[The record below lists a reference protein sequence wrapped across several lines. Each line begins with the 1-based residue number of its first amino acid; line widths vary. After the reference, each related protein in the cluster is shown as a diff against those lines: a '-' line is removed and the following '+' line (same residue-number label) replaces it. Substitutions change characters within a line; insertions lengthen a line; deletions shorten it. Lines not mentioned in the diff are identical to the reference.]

1 MSLPH
6 YAPDV
11 APENCR
17 IIADTVQRYLS
28 IRDAKTLYYICSI
41 VDDWGVQDKYSEPMV
56 WIGIYIAAASSV
68 CILAMVA
75 DMWHGFRNN
84 ELWFPCRYFS
94 LNAASITVI
103 TVTMK
108 LPVDISTEMP
118 SYMDQAAKLGSLAF
132 MCTMMANLMPS
143 LASMD
148 NKTLLANVIG
158 LSILVITII
167 VNIIIDLNTGVIR
180 HDKFNFVS
188 SYSSMFDC
196 VMVTYIYMAMIL
208 LLLIIM
214 VSSSLTIPTSKEI
227 LEAKYQVTNKAS
239 LTDQSLQ
246 QTQISI
252 VEKLR
257 QHVRRYWVMAETGSP
272 QFFMASNPLSA
283 ASGVICVIV
292 LVMNILVVLE
302 VPFGSHGGEDVYRSA
317 YRFSV
322 LFIIITQSIGV
333 MVGTAAP
340 IFRSFSVLSFNLVTK
355 SNTNPLKVFKVEKYW
370 TQKLYEWKQSH
381 IPFLSISRRS
391 RTLFYIS
398 SDNILDFCIILQKVT
413 VIACKVIWL
422 IPIVVSY
429 CWNSVKE
436 RLFTPS
442 MASTTDDIIEDLRN
456 YVLQI
461 YYEMELAERTLKGI
475 SNSINPFI
483 LKAEK
488 EQNNNLLELL
498 EKSTGFEGV
507 ERFDTSQ
514 VEPLPFVGLVNS
526 WSLPIITLTCIA
538 VALPN
543 IRKDKIDRLLE
554 SVGVGL
560 SYSHLVDESLNTSS
574 EYINIQK
581 ATKSLWHEVEYNCRW
596 LNNTLLKSAFEGKTA
611 KEILNWFA
619 DKARELIEFN
629 ESSNGKMVENSS
641 SKELIAAN
649 SMYRIAKTMLPRV
662 ESNIEPISEEQQDD

>member
-28 IRDAKTLYYICSI
+28 IRDVKTLYYICSI

-75 DMWHGFRNN
+75 DMWHGFRNK
-84 ELWFPCRYFS
+84 ELC
-94 LNAASITVI
+94 
-103 TVTMK
+103 
-108 LPVDISTEMP
+108 EMP

-158 LSILVITII
+158 LSIL
-167 VNIIIDLNTGVIR
+167 
-180 HDKFNFVS
+180 
-188 SYSSMFDC
+188 
-196 VMVTYIYMAMIL
+196 
-208 LLLIIM
+208 
-214 VSSSLTIPTSKEI
+214 EI
-227 LEAKYQVTNKAS
+227 LESKYQVTNKAS

-246 QTQISI
+246 QTQMSI

-257 QHVRRYWVMAETGSP
+257 RHVRRYWVMAETGSP

-302 VPFGSHGGEDVYRSA
+302 VPYGSHGGEDVYRSA
-317 YRFSV
+317 YR
-322 LFIIITQSIGV
+322 
-333 MVGTAAP
+333 
-340 IFRSFSVLSFNLVTK
+340 
-355 SNTNPLKVFKVEKYW
+355 NPLKVFKVEKYW

-381 IPFLSISRRS
+381 IPFVAIIRSS

-398 SDNILDFCIILQKVT
+398 NDNILDFCIILQKVT

-442 MASTTDDIIEDLRN
+442 TAPTTDDIIEDLKN

-488 EQNNNLLELL
+488 DQNNNLLELL

-507 ERFDTSQ
+507 KRFDTSQ
-514 VEPLPFVGLVNS
+514 VEPLLFVGLVNS
-526 WSLPIITLTCIA
+526 WSLPIITLTCIT

-554 SVGVGL
+554 SVGDGL
-560 SYSHLVDESLNTSS
+560 SYSHLIDESLNTSS
-574 EYINIQK
+574 EYVNIQK

-596 LNNTLLKSAFEGKTA
+596 LNNTVLKSAFEGKTA

-629 ESSNGKMVENSS
+629 ESSNRKMVENSS

-649 SMYRIAKTMLPRV
+649 SMYRIAKTMLLRV
-662 ESNIEPISEEQQDD
+662 ESNIEPISEEQLFALLNGMIADILSACFTNLPRVVTMNCHESVIEKREARVKGAAMLLGRTTKIIERLEKLELPSMDPDRMAYIDEWRNYLKQSIP